1 MASYTE
7 FQMEEQNITT
17 LAAEN
22 ILPAE
27 LWTKILQFLTISQLR
42 RVQEVC
48 LLFWYIVQR
57 FVEYGLIKSDFYVI
71 NNNYAVIYA
80 HANQQKI
87 PKLF

>member
-17 LAAEN
+17 IAAEN

-71 NNNYAVIYA
+71 NTNYAVIYA
-80 HANQQKI
+80 HANKQTNK
-87 PKLF
+87 KS